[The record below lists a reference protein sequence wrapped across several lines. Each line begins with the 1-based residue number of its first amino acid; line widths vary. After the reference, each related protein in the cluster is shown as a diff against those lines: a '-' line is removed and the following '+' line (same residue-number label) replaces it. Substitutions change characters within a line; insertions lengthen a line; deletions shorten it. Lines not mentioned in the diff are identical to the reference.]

1 MEEEES
7 RAGDETD
14 LRAYVQ
20 TLETVMPYL
29 YLGRIFTAM
38 DDD

>member
-1 MEEEES
+1 M
-7 RAGDETD
+7 AGDETA

-20 TLETVMPYL
+20 TLEMVMAYF